1 MSRSPEPLRGPA
13 DPLPVA
19 GQAPPE
25 RADAA
30 RNRLKILRAAA
41 EILDA
46 AGPEG
51 LSVAEVARVADT
63 GVGTVYRRF
72 GDRTGLLL
80 ALLDER
86 EREFQAAFMSGPPP
100 LGPGA
105 PDEVRL
111 RAFLSALVDR
121 IQAQHELAL
130 LAERSSPAGRLRSGR
145 YSVHHA
151 HLSILLARVRPGAD
165 PHFLADTLLAALSA
179 EQLRWFRE
187 GRGMDPQQIKD
198 AVRDL
203 VDGLCGGPGTS

>member
-1 MSRSPEPLRGPA
+1 MSRSSGPLPGPA
-13 DPLPVA
+13 NPLPVA

-30 RNRLKILRAAA
+30 RNRVKILRAAA

-46 AGPEG
+46 AGAEG
-51 LSVAEVARVADT
+51 LSVAEVARVADI
-63 GVGTVYRRF
+63 GIGTVYRRF

-86 EREFQAAFMSGPPP
+86 EREFQAAFMTGPPP
-100 LGPGA
+100 LGPDA

-121 IQAQHELAL
+121 IQAQHELQL
-130 LAERSSPAGRLRSGR
+130 LAERSSPAGRFRGGP
-145 YSVHHA
+145 YSVYHA

-165 PHFLADTLLAALSA
+165 PHFLADALLAALSA
-179 EQLRWFRE
+179 EQLQWFRE
-187 GRGMDPQQIKD
+187 GRGMGAGEIKA
-198 AVRDL
+198 AVADL
-203 VDGLCGGPGTS
+203 VDGFCGLAGKG